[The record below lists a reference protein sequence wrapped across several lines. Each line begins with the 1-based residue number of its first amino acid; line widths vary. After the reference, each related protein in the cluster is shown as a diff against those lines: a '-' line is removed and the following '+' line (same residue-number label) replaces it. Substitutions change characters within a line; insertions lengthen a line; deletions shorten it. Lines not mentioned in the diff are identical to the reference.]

1 MAIEYLRR
9 PEPNSPTRRPKSAAW
24 IDQICEQVVDGSPR
38 SRGIKA
44 VALGGVGRRAKI
56 LYRE

>member
-9 PEPNSPTRRPKSAAW
+9 PEPNSPTPQPKSAAW
-24 IDQICEQVVDGSPR
+24 NR
-38 SRGIKA
+38 SDMRASCGRLAPIEGIKA
-44 VALGGVGRRAKI
+44 LALGGVGRRAKI